1 MKKMNISLTGD
12 CRDIEPGLQNLL
24 ENFRLNGSDFGN
36 YSMRIKHLDR
46 NSPVSLKVSAKNG
59 PCIGYK
65 ERSDFFR
72 ALCVLLQNLSDTD
85 FEKQETALF
94 EGRSAM
100 IDLSRNA
107 VYTVPEMKHL
117 LCSMALCGFN
127 RCYLYMEDT
136 YELPGYPYFGYL
148 RGRYSLAELKQI
160 DDFADSLGIEAIPC
174 IQTLAHLKNTL
185 KWDYAKNI
193 KDTNDVL
200 LVGEDE
206 TYRFIESMIAA
217 LKKTF
222 RTNKIHIG
230 MDEAAGLGTGV
241 YLNKHGY
248 ENQFGIMMRH
258 LKRVNEIAKKYGME
272 PMIWDDMF
280 YRSHNNQTGDMGYYD
295 PESRLNGQEIAQV
308 PENISLVYWDYYHDS
323 EKEYDRLLSER
334 DRFPNDIIFAG
345 GIWKWIGYVPSYS
358 KTFLATNAALPTCK
372 KHKIKEIMAT
382 VWSDDGS
389 ETPIETIIP
398 GIILFGEHCFGQPY
412 DDDAIDQKC
421 RFLTGLSLSDFRQ
434 IEQLDLP
441 PEMEYPNVKA
451 KNPSKYMLYQD
462 LLLGAFDPYMQHP
475 GLAPHYRTCERALS
489 EISARAGDFSDLFA
503 MYAKLA
509 RVLSIK
515 ATLGIRLRKAYLDGD
530 REGLRNLLQN
540 ILPDLKNDMLEF
552 KKAFTKV
559 WFHESKGCGFEVI
572 DIRLGGVISR
582 IDTVS
587 DRIGQYLNGET
598 PGIEE
603 LDEIL
608 LPFAQESCRGENYI
622 ALNHYLSSAT
632 QNVL

>member
-1 MKKMNISLTGD
+1 MNISLTGD
-12 CRDIEPGLQNLL
+12 CRDIESGLQNLL
-24 ENFRLNGSDFGN
+24 ENFRLNSPDCGN
-36 YSMRIKHLDR
+36 YSIRVKHLDR

-59 PCIGYK
+59 LCIEYK

-85 FEKQETALF
+85 FEKQETSLF
-94 EGRSAM
+94 EGCSAM

-107 VYTVPEMKHL
+107 VYTVREMKHL

-148 RGRYSLAELKQI
+148 RGRYSLTELKQI

-174 IQTLAHLKNTL
+174 IQALAHLQNTL

-200 LVGEDE
+200 LVGEEE
-206 TYRFIESMIAA
+206 TYRLIEAMVAA
-217 LKKTF
+217 MRKTF

-230 MDEAAGLGTGV
+230 MDEAAGLGTGA
-241 YLNKHGY
+241 YLKKHGY
-248 ENQFGIMMRH
+248 ENQFEIMLKH
-258 LKRVNEIAKKYGME
+258 LNRVNKIVRKYGVK
-272 PMIWDDMF
+272 PLIWDDML
-280 YRSHNNQTGDMGYYD
+280 YRSHNENIDYMDYYK
-295 PESRLNGQEIAQV
+295 PESSLSEEEIAQV
-308 PENISLVYWDYYHDS
+308 PENFGLVYWDYYHDS
-323 EKEYDRLLSER
+323 ENEYDQLLSQR

-358 KTFLATNAALPTCK
+358 KTFIATNAALSACK
-372 KHKIKEIMAT
+372 KHRVKEIMAT
-382 VWSDDGS
+382 VWGDDGS
-389 ETPIETIIP
+389 ETPVETILP

-412 DDDAIDQKC
+412 DEDSIDKKC
-421 RFLTGLSLSDFRQ
+421 KFLSGLSLGDFRQ

-441 PEMEYPNVKA
+441 PEMEYPNTKA

-462 LLLGAFDPYMQHP
+462 ILLGAFDPYLHHP
-475 GLAPHYRTCERALS
+475 GIVSHYRSCEKALS
-489 EISARAGDFSDLFA
+489 EISGRAGDFSDLFA

-509 RVLSIK
+509 RVLSVK
-515 ATLGIRLRKAYLDGD
+515 ATLGIRLRKAYIDND
-530 REGLRNLLQN
+530 KAELRNLLQN
-540 ILPDLKNDMLEF
+540 VLPDLKNDMLEF
-552 KKAFTKV
+552 KKAFTRV

-572 DIRLGGVISR
+572 DIRLGGTISR

-587 DRIGQYLNGET
+587 DRVRQYLSGEISN
-598 PGIEE
+598 IEE
-603 LDEIL
+603 FEETL
-608 LPFAQESCRGENYI
+608 LPFTQGAYSNEDYI
-622 ALNHYLSSAT
+622 SFNMFHSTAT